1 MIELQIMYETA
12 HISSDLPHLI
22 SSSLCDSERMVDMLT
37 QHNCTWYYC
46 YGYAPRFVQWITTTK
61 MCMLA
66 KVFRTLLVYMVL
78 NKYHWCLWKGILF
91 LIYKCNCVQY
101 LWWLFKSRVTM
112 STMLEIPILQ
122 LKTQK
127 QKNHTKRCE
136 KKPKRPNNS
145 MSKNRNYHSS
155 NKHK

>member
-1 MIELQIMYETA
+1 MR
-12 HISSDLPHLI
+12 LPTSQVTFPSNFLI
-22 SSSLCDSERMVDMLT
+22 SMWLWKADMLT
-37 QHNCTWYYC
+37 WHNCTWYYC

-101 LWWLFKSRVTM
+101 LWWLFKGNNVYYAWDSNLAIKNTKTKEPHKKV
-112 STMLEIPILQ
+112 
-122 LKTQK
+122 LKKRKK
-127 QKNHTKRCE
+127 QQQQFNV
-136 KKPKRPNNS
+136 KKPKLS
-145 MSKNRNYHSS
+145 LLK
-155 NKHK
+155 